1 MADILLVEDK
11 DSLRRVLRLTLE
23 NAGYTVAEAADARAA
38 LNEIANSRHR
48 LVLTDLR
55 MPNGSGL
62 DVLRSARSADA
73 DVPVIVMT
81 AFGSIDEA
89 VQAMKDGAHDFL
101 QKPVDSNHLLLLV
114 DRALEQARLRTENIL
129 LREEWSRRYGFPRII
144 GESEVVKRA
153 VAETQRVAQTEA
165 TVLLLGESGTGKEL
179 FARAVHHLSPR
190 RDQPFVAINCAA
202 IPETLI
208 ENELFGHERGAF
220 TGASDRRQGK
230 FELAGGGTVFLD
242 EIGELPLGV
251 QGKLLRAIEEK
262 MIDRIGGRA
271 PVAVDVRVVAA
282 TNKDLKTAV
291 DNGQFR
297 GDLFFRLAVFPIE
310 IPPLRERGAFTGAS
324 DRRQGK
330 FELAGGGTVFLDEIG
345 ELPLGVQGKLLRAIE
360 EKMIDRIGGR
370 APVAVDVRV
379 VAATNKD
386 LKTAVDNG
394 QFRGDLFFRLAV
406 FPIEIPPLRDRGDDV
421 TLLARHFAAEIG
433 RELRGREA
441 QLSDEAVAALKLHR
455 WPGNVRELENAIERA
470 CILSD
475 TLKLE
480 PADLGLGPTA
490 TDGPDALQQVDLS
503 GTLSDVAHR
512 VLRIVE
518 RRKIQAA
525 LVAND
530 GNKSKTAEDLGV
542 SYKTLLNK
550 IKDYTL

>member
-1 MADILLVEDK
+1 MRDTVPRMADILLVEDK

-23 NAGYTVAEAADARAA
+23 NAGYTVAEAVDARAA

-48 LVLTDLR
+48 LILTDLR

-73 DVPVIVMT
+73 DMPVIVMT

-114 DRALEQARLRTENIL
+114 ERALEQARLRTENVL

-144 GESEVVKRA
+144 GESDVVKRA

-179 FARAVHHLSPR
+179 FARAVHHLSAR
-190 RDQPFVAINCAA
+190 RDKPFVAINCAA

-220 TGASDRRQGK
+220 TGASDRRLGK
-230 FELAGGGTVFLD
+230 FELASGGTIFLD

-282 TNKDLKTAV
+282 TNKDLKVAV

-310 IPPLRERGAFTGAS
+310 
-324 DRRQGK
+324 
-330 FELAGGGTVFLDEIG
+330 V
-345 ELPLGVQGKLLRAIE
+345 
-360 EKMIDRIGGR
+360 
-370 APVAVDVRV
+370 
-379 VAATNKD
+379 
-386 LKTAVDNG
+386 
-394 QFRGDLFFRLAV
+394 
-406 FPIEIPPLRDRGDDV
+406 PPLRDRGDDI
-421 TLLARHFAAEIG
+421 TLLARHFAADIG

-441 QLSDEAVAALKLHR
+441 RLTDDAVAALKHHR

-475 TLKLE
+475 TMKLE
-480 PADLGLGPTA
+480 PADLGLGATA
-490 TDGPDALQQVDLS
+490 SEDPDALQQLDLS

-512 VLRIVE
+512 VLRLVE
-518 RRKIQAA
+518 RRKIQSALAA
-525 LVAND
+525 NG
-530 GNKSKTAEDLGV
+530 GNKSRTAEDLGV

-550 IKDYTL
+550 MKEYTL

>member
-23 NAGYTVAEAADARAA
+23 NAGYTVAEASDARAA

-62 DVLRSARSADA
+62 DVLRADRAADA

-114 DRALEQARLRTENIL
+114 ERALEQARLRTENVL

-144 GESEVVKRA
+144 GESETLKRA
-153 VAETQRVAQTEA
+153 VGETQRVAQTET

-179 FARAVHHLSPR
+179 FARAVHHLSSR
-190 RDQPFVAINCAA
+190 RNLPFVAINCAA

-220 TGASDRRQGK
+220 TGATDRRQGK
-230 FELAGGGTVFLD
+230 FELASGGTVFLD

-262 MIDRIGGRA
+262 MVDRIGGRA

-291 DNGQFR
+291 ENGQFR
-297 GDLFFRLAVFPIE
+297 GDLFFRLAVFPVE
-310 IPPLRERGAFTGAS
+310 VPPLRERGE
-324 DRRQGK
+324 DI
-330 FELAGGGTVFLDEIG
+330 L
-345 ELPLGVQGKLLRAIE
+345 
-360 EKMIDRIGGR
+360 
-370 APVAVDVRV
+370 
-379 VAATNKD
+379 
-386 LKTAVDNG
+386 
-394 QFRGDLFFRLAV
+394 
-406 FPIEIPPLRDRGDDV
+406 
-421 TLLARHFAAEIG
+421 LLAHHFASEIG

-441 QLSDEAVAALKLHR
+441 QLSTEAIAALRRHR

-470 CILSD
+470 CIISD
-475 TLKLE
+475 SLVLE
-480 PADLGLGPTA
+480 PSDLGLGPASVNESET
-490 TDGPDALQQVDLS
+490 LEQVDLS
-503 GTLSDVAHR
+503 GTLSEVAHR
-512 VLRIVE
+512 ALRLVE
-518 RRKIQAA
+518 RQKIARA
-525 LVAND
+525 LEANL
-530 GNKSKTAEDLGV
+530 GNKSKTSEDLGV

-550 IKDYTL
+550 IKEYGL

>member
-23 NAGYTVAEAADARAA
+23 NAGYTVTEAIDARSA
-38 LNEIANSRHR
+38 LNEIATTRHR

-62 DVLRSARSADA
+62 DVLRSARAADM

-114 DRALEQARLRTENIL
+114 ERALEQARLRTENIL
-129 LREEWSRRYGFPRII
+129 LREDWSRRYGFPRII
-144 GESEVVKRA
+144 GESETLKRA
-153 VAETQRVAQTEA
+153 VGETQRVAQTEA

-179 FARAVHHLSPR
+179 FARAVHHLSAR
-190 RDQPFVAINCAA
+190 RDNPFVAINCAA

-220 TGASDRRQGK
+220 TGATDRRQGK
-230 FELAGGGTVFLD
+230 FELASGGTVFLD

-262 MIDRIGGRA
+262 VVDRIGGRA

-282 TNKDLKTAV
+282 TNKDLKAAV

-310 IPPLRERGAFTGAS
+310 
-324 DRRQGK
+324 
-330 FELAGGGTVFLDEIG
+330 V
-345 ELPLGVQGKLLRAIE
+345 
-360 EKMIDRIGGR
+360 
-370 APVAVDVRV
+370 
-379 VAATNKD
+379 
-386 LKTAVDNG
+386 
-394 QFRGDLFFRLAV
+394 
-406 FPIEIPPLRDRGDDV
+406 PPLRDRGDDLV
-421 TLLARHFAAEIG
+421 LLAQHFASEIG

-441 QLSDEAVAALKLHR
+441 QLTPEALDALKQHH

-475 TLKLE
+475 TLMLE
-480 PADLGLGPTA
+480 PADLGLGPSRA
-490 TDGPDALQQVDLS
+490 RVRISP
-503 GTLSDVAHR
+503 GTRSL
-512 VLRIVE
+512 
-518 RRKIQAA
+518 
-525 LVAND
+525 
-530 GNKSKTAEDLGV
+530 GNTV
-542 SYKTLLNK
+542 
-550 IKDYTL
+550 